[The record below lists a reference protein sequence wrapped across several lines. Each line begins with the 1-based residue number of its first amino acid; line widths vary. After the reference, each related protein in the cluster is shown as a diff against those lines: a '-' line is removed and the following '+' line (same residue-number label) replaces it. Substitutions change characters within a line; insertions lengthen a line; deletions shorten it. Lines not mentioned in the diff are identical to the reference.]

1 MMQRFVGVDLSLAMT
16 ERDFRWPWFCVLR
29 NPSETHEASFPVSLI
44 FPGASCAKKF
54 TCPTEQS
61 VLSSLCCASYIQLR
75 LYQPTMP
82 SSSPSPSSGPAAD
95 FSALVA
101 LAMANAEAVR
111 LEQRAAANPWQH
123 LGPSSVAAAPAA
135 TRAPSHKRPKQNH
148 NRPNSTSHASGG
160 PVVLDPPEVIVIDS
174 DEDETTT
181 LPNNATL
188 ASDVNPQNPEENRL
202 LKEIP
207 QFQAYIVLRTVR
219 RIKGSM
225 ESDSPT
231 SNTPLTAMQVL
242 MQIPAEQQ
250 RIQDEQQQ
258 LLDAR
263 QMDQARLMSEEENQ
277 KRLQEERKRL
287 KERIKVAPF
296 AELLQIFANSWLLHS
311 SNNTDNELRAAVAE
325 LGSMV
330 KKCASLRK
338 RLVKILQIEQDA
350 QKYYKTVAE
359 VYFVSKV
366 QPALDDKVTAASS
379 SSSSLREV
387 ERFIKEQVDC
397 LEKAMYSRSGKSS
410 SSGINGFS
418 RDYSDAVVA
427 GSRSQLSSHHLSFF
441 IL

>member
-1 MMQRFVGVDLSLAMT
+1 M
-16 ERDFRWPWFCVLR
+16 
-29 NPSETHEASFPVSLI
+29 
-44 FPGASCAKKF
+44 
-54 TCPTEQS
+54 
-61 VLSSLCCASYIQLR
+61 
-75 LYQPTMP
+75 
-82 SSSPSPSSGPAAD
+82 
-95 FSALVA
+95 
-101 LAMANAEAVR
+101 AMANAEAIR
-111 LEQRAAANPWQH
+111 LEQREAANPWQH

-148 NRPNSTSHASGG
+148 NRPNSTSHASIR
-160 PVVLDPPEVIVIDS
+160 PAVPDPPEVIVIDS

-188 ASDVNPQNPEENRL
+188 ASDINPQNPEENRL

-296 AELLQIFANSWLLHS
+296 AELL
-311 SNNTDNELRAAVAE
+311 
-325 LGSMV
+325 
-330 KKCASLRK
+330 
-338 RLVKILQIEQDA
+338 
-350 QKYYKTVAE
+350 
-359 VYFVSKV
+359 
-366 QPALDDKVTAASS
+366 
-379 SSSSLREV
+379 
-387 ERFIKEQVDC
+387 
-397 LEKAMYSRSGKSS
+397 
-410 SSGINGFS
+410 
-418 RDYSDAVVA
+418 
-427 GSRSQLSSHHLSFF
+427 
-441 IL
+441 

>member
-1 MMQRFVGVDLSLAMT
+1 M
-16 ERDFRWPWFCVLR
+16 
-29 NPSETHEASFPVSLI
+29 
-44 FPGASCAKKF
+44 
-54 TCPTEQS
+54 
-61 VLSSLCCASYIQLR
+61 
-75 LYQPTMP
+75 
-82 SSSPSPSSGPAAD
+82 
-95 FSALVA
+95 
-101 LAMANAEAVR
+101 AMANAEAIR
-111 LEQRAAANPWQH
+111 LEQREAANPWQH

-148 NRPNSTSHASGG
+148 NRPNFTSHASSR
-160 PVVLDPPEVIVIDS
+160 PAVPDPPEVIVIDS
-174 DEDETTT
+174 DEDETT
-181 LPNNATL
+181 LPNNASL
-188 ASDVNPQNPEENRL
+188 ASDINPQNPEENRL

-225 ESDSPT
+225 ESNSPT
-231 SNTPLTAMQVL
+231 SNTPLTAVQVL

-311 SNNTDNELRAAVAE
+311 SNNTDNEPRAAVAE

-330 KKCASLRK
+330 EKSASLRK

-379 SSSSLREV
+379 SSSILREV
-387 ERFIKEQVDC
+387 EKFVKEQVDC

-410 SSGINGFS
+410 SSAGINGFS

-427 GSRSQLSSHHLSFF
+427 GSRSQLSSHHLSLFSEEQTGGATGGVPKLF
-441 IL
+441 QEEYDKQKPNGDDEIRLVETRPAAPTALDPSQAQVID